1 MPRSRLNPACARDL
15 CLSENY
21 DPKAMVWPGPK
32 DRDTELDQ
40 ALRELGEDLLNQEI
54 PERLLRVLRSV
65 RQADQK
71 GKREET

>member
-1 MPRSRLNPACARDL
+1 
-15 CLSENY
+15 
-21 DPKAMVWPGPK
+21 MVGPGPK

-65 RQADQK
+65 RRADQK